1 MRIGHG
7 FDVHKFGGEGPLV
20 LAGVAIPYD
29 FGFIA
34 HSDGDVAIHALCDAI
49 LGALCLADIGNHFP
63 DTDGQYENIS
73 SRILLRHVVGLMQ
86 EKGYCLGNADI
97 TICAQAPKIAP
108 HLMAMR
114 TCLAEDL
121 QTDIEQVNVKAT
133 TTEKLGYV
141 GRKEGIS
148 VHAVVLLMKATESSN
163 SLLSKKSNV
172 EPCNEANKV
181 PEAEPEKKAIV
192 EGQKEAKIA
201 LGSEP
206 KQGVDNAIE
215 QTIDNKSEPVISALP
230 AFAYL
235 YGKPVSSGLLRS
247 QKSDFKVFERIPFLP
262 CGEGEHLFIHIRK
275 TGANTAFVAK
285 QLAQYFS
292 VKESLVSYAGLKDRF
307 AVTEQWFGVHVP
319 GKQVYDLSD
328 LNIEGVEVLSSKRHN
343 KKLRIGSLDGNRF
356 EITLRNVSQIDEL
369 VRRWH
374 VVSSYGV
381 PNYFG
386 EQRFGI
392 NGGNIEKAHGLFSGA
407 KVNDKKKRGMYLST
421 ARSLIFNNVISQRIE
436 KESFDILMN
445 GDVLML
451 ANTQSVF
458 LASTIDKSLEE
469 RHLSHDVDITAPM
482 WGAGELMTTTDALAF
497 EQSVV
502 AQQQAFCE
510 GLPRF
515 GLKQERRRIRLV
527 MKEPKLEVD
536 NDTVTLSFFLP
547 AGAYA
552 TTIMRELID
561 YTDMTE
567 RVDVSSN
574 RQTNT
579 KSTLKMASDN
589 NVAQN
594 KVPENKGQS

>member
-7 FDVHKFGGEGPLV
+7 FDVHKFGGAGPLV
-20 LAGVAIPYD
+20 LAGVAIPYEY
-29 FGFIA
+29 GFVA

-86 EKGYCLGNADI
+86 EKGYGLGNADI

-121 QTDIEQVNVKAT
+121 NADIEQVNVKAT

-141 GRKEGIS
+141 GRKEGVS
-148 VHAVVLLMKATESSN
+148 VHAVVLLMKVESDNELKATAEPIN
-163 SLLSKKSNV
+163 QDKSEEKAQEKENL
-172 EPCNEANKV
+172 
-181 PEAEPEKKAIV
+181 EAEVAQPS
-192 EGQKEAKIA
+192 Q
-201 LGSEP
+201 SP
-206 KQGVDNAIE
+206 
-215 QTIDNKSEPVISALP
+215 LP
-230 AFAYL
+230 TFAYL
-235 YGKPVSSGLLRS
+235 YGKPKSTGLLRRHR
-247 QKSDFKVFERIPFLP
+247 SDFKVSEKIPFEP

-319 GKQVYDLSD
+319 GKQSYDLSD
-328 LNIEGVEVLSSKRHN
+328 LNIEGVEVLTSKRHN
-343 KKLRIGSLDGNRF
+343 KKLRIGGLEGNHF
-356 EITLRNVSQIDEL
+356 EITLRDVTDIDEL

-374 VVSSYGV
+374 VISQFGV

-392 NGGNIEKAHGLFSGA
+392 NGGNIEKALGLFSGD
-407 KVNDKKKRGMYLST
+407 KVKDKKKRGMYLSA
-421 ARSLIFNNVISQRIE
+421 ARSLIFNDLISERITQQT
-436 KESFDILMN
+436 FDQPLA

-451 ANTQSVF
+451 AGTQSVF
-458 LASTIDKSLEE
+458 LADVIEDSLLTRLAE
-469 RHLSHDVDITAPM
+469 HDLDITAPM
-482 WGAGELMTTTDALAF
+482 WGAGELMTTGKACDF
-497 EQSVV
+497 EQTI
-502 AQQQAFCE
+502 ADKHPEFCQ

-515 GLKQERRRIRLV
+515 GLKQERRRIRLA
-527 MKEPKLEVD
+527 PKSADIKVD
-536 NDTVTLSFFLP
+536 KDIVTLSFFLP

-561 YTDMTE
+561 YKDMTE
-567 RVDVSSN
+567 RVDVRHS
-574 RQTNT
+574 
-579 KSTLKMASDN
+579 
-589 NVAQN
+589 
-594 KVPENKGQS
+594 